1 VAGKPHPIV
10 PTIIQRL
17 IRSRDALSNATRW
30 TLLGVFTG
38 VAIVVTALLPRI
50 PQPQG
55 YHGFA
60 DERMLLGIPYTLN
73 VLSNVP
79 FLVVGVWGLWWM
91 WRSAPARS
99 QHFLDPRERVPAA
112 ALFAGLVTTALGSAY
127 YHLDPNNHTLVF
139 DRVGMIPGFMAILPL
154 AVAERVSAKWGAR
167 LTTPMVAVGVA
178 SVLLWDWSER
188 AGAGDLRFYGF
199 LQGYAFLAT
208 AGVLLLTKPKYDRQM
223 DWVYSIGC
231 YGLAKV
237 LELFDGAFY
246 AATGHAVS
254 GHSLKHVAA
263 AVGGGFV
270 LRMMQKRKITEAARA
285 SAAR

>member
-1 VAGKPHPIV
+1 MIE
-10 PTIIQRL
+10 RL
-17 IRSRDALSNATRW
+17 VRFRDGLSVTARW
-30 TLLGVFTG
+30 ALLGGFTG
-38 VAIVVTALLPRI
+38 VAVLVTALLPRI

-60 DERMLLGIPYTLN
+60 DERTLLGIPYALN

-79 FLVVGVWGLWWM
+79 FLVVGVIGLWWM
-91 WRSAPARS
+91 WRSSSYRSKTGLGGAPTSLR
-99 QHFLDPRERVPAA
+99 FRDPRERVPAA
-112 ALFAGLVTTALGSAY
+112 ALFAGLVTTALGSAW
-127 YHLDPNNHTLVF
+127 YHLEPNNHTLVY
-139 DRVGMIPGFMAILPL
+139 DRLGMIPGFMAVLPL
-154 AVAERVSAKWGAR
+154 ALAERVSAKWGAR
-167 LTTPMVAVGVA
+167 LTAPLVALGVA
-178 SVLLWDWSER
+178 SVVLWDWSER

-208 AGVLLLTKPKYDRQM
+208 AGVLLLTTPRYDRQM

-237 LELFDGAFY
+237 FELFDGAFY

-263 AVGGGFV
+263 AVGGWFV
-270 LRMMQKRKITEAARA
+270 LRMMQKRKIVEPALA